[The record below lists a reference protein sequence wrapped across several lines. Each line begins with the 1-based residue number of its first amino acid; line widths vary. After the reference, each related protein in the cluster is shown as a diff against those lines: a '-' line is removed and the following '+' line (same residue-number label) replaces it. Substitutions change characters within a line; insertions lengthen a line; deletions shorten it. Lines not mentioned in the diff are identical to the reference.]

1 MALAWGSAI
10 YGNGV
15 CSLSTTSRSTREP
28 RLVYRALLPA
38 KDSDSTDSRD
48 QKDHTLQKY
57 ELSTNISR
65 GLAAHLAH
73 SLRLLK
79 PHGTCGSH
87 QTRWICG
94 NLTQQAEGFRRTASS
109 TRSAPGAEAKSRV
122 QTLDDRPHETHH
134 QLRRPAQA
142 DWLRLIGEQS
152 KRPGAASEI
161 GVGSPVAQRKCA
173 QTPIS
178 HGNRSADTRL
188 RRTAGIRFSS
198 VCD

>member
-1 MALAWGSAI
+1 MASRPASGRPGVENAFAAGIDALGLVLHQVKHDLNHPRRGEYLTVVGDALFGLDEVHAMALAWGSAI

-87 QTRWICG
+87 QTR
-94 NLTQQAEGFRRTASS
+94 
-109 TRSAPGAEAKSRV
+109 
-122 QTLDDRPHETHH
+122 
-134 QLRRPAQA
+134 
-142 DWLRLIGEQS
+142 
-152 KRPGAASEI
+152 
-161 GVGSPVAQRKCA
+161 
-173 QTPIS
+173 
-178 HGNRSADTRL
+178 
-188 RRTAGIRFSS
+188 
-198 VCD
+198 